1 MQQHKGSCH
10 CGAVKLRRDAE
21 VLDMQMIASCDSF
34 NHRGKSDFFIE
45 QVKPMLAL
53 SLIHI

>member
-34 NHRGKSDFFIE
+34 NQGGEGIRFI
-45 QVKPMLAL
+45 
-53 SLIHI
+53 